1 MAKKTQSQPNYRCRD
16 CQHTHDFHNKNLK
29 GEYFM
34 CKCPFQKR
42 SMFLNLDHCKY
53 FKKKHEI

>member
-1 MAKKTQSQPNYRCRD
+1 MAKKNVVSQTVYRCRD
-16 CQHTHDFHNKNLK
+16 CRYAYDYHEKNLK

-42 SMFLNLDHCKY
+42 SMFLNRDVCDR
-53 FKKKHEI
+53 FEKKR

>member
-1 MAKKTQSQPNYRCRD
+1 MAKKNASQTVYRCRD
-16 CQHTHDFHNKNLK
+16 CRHAYDYHEKNLN

-42 SMFLNLDHCKY
+42 SMFLNRDVCER
-53 FKKKHEI
+53 FEKKQ

>member
-1 MAKKTQSQPNYRCRD
+1 MAKKIQPQSNYRCRE
-16 CQHTHDFHNKNLK
+16 CQHAHDFHDKNLK

-42 SMFLNLDHCKY
+42 SMFLNLDYCEK
-53 FKKKHEI
+53 FDKK